1 MDSAFK
7 RRWDWEYVPIE
18 YGEKKGDGTTPNES
32 YNFTI
37 TIGEDENKK
46 EYRWIDFLKKVNEK
60 IYNTTRSE
68 DKQMGNFFI
77 KSSIGSK
84 EFINKVM
91 FYLWNEVCKE
101 EYGTNRNF
109 FRTLTEDEKPKEE
122 EFKFVD
128 LFETEKSNDMLIG
141 FMNYLDKETS
151 KKDAENA

>member
-18 YGEKKGDGTTPNES
+18 YGADKDS
-32 YNFTI
+32 YNYTI
-37 TIGEDENKK
+37 TIDNEHK
-46 EYRWIDFLKKVNEK
+46 YRWVDFLKVVNEK

-77 KSSIGSK
+77 KKSISAQ
-84 EFINKVM
+84 EFVNKVM

-101 EYGTNRNF
+101 ETGTSRNF
-109 FRTLTEDEKPKEE
+109 FRVAVEGNKDGK

-128 LFETEKSNDMLIG
+128 LFDKDKTSELLIG
-141 FMNYLDKETS
+141 FMNHLNVGKYTE
-151 KKDAENA
+151 